1 MAFNGYHSSAA
12 RANFIAAALNPFSS
26 SGWKIV
32 DRQNLA
38 ADYPSDFDLLRIPQQ
53 IEDDGLSALRNHPLI
68 KRVTPQRQVFRTLK
82 YINESNSDE
91 FKEFRRF
98 TGRSSLSLVFQL
110 VQLILKSSFL

>member
-1 MAFNGYHSSAA
+1 MAFKGYHSSAA
-12 RANFIAAALNPFSS
+12 RADFIAAALNPFSS
-26 SGWKIV
+26 TGWKIV

-38 ADYPSDFDLLRIPQQ
+38 ADYPSDFDLLRIPRQ
-53 IEDDGLSALRNHPLI
+53 IEDDGLSALRNHPHI

-98 TGRSSLSLVFQL
+98 TGRSSLSLVFAES
-110 VQLILKSSFL
+110 K